1 MSYEI
6 KGHKM
11 AFLWVT
17 LCKLAF
23 MTAKKALKHPV
34 GMQRSSVHNDEGMMK
49 PRRRRRRRG
58 ENICVSSWGE
68 LLLRR
73 EPTSLSEVAKP
84 DC

>member
-23 MTAKKALKHPV
+23 MTAKRALKHPV

-49 PRRRRRRRG
+49 PRGGGGG
-58 ENICVSSWGE
+58 EGE
-68 LLLRR
+68 GEEKTFAFHLGG
-73 EPTSLSEVAKP
+73 E
-84 DC
+84 